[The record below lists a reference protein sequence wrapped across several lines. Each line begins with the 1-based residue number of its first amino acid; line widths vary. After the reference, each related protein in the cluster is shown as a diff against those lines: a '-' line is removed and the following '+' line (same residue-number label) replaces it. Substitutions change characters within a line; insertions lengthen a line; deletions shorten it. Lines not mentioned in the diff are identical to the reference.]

1 MGDPWILL
9 FLPLSLAAF
18 HGVKGCLECDP
29 KFTEDVRTLL
39 GNLVPLEVPER
50 NQLLD
55 RQHKEIT
62 HISSKVSHKDKM
74 LRLLAVRNVVKLRVW
89 LKDEFYRLGNE
100 TWKGVFIIQ
109 GKLLEIRQNLEH
121 KLTQILKNFSE
132 VACSEDCIVIEGPVL
147 DCWTCLRMTTRCF
160 KGDYCQDEDPKKAE
174 NREISLYLIFL
185 AEAVILAS
193 AVLLFHVC
201 VSHRRKMKAIRR
213 TLKTYLDKKLEELVE
228 MIYKDDEKEDLE
240 FRKSNPQFLTGEPT
254 SAESDM
260 QSGT

>member
-1 MGDPWILL
+1 MGDLWVLL
-9 FLPLSLAAF
+9 FSSLSLAAF
-18 HGVKGCLECDP
+18 HGVRGCLECDP

-39 GNLVPLEVPER
+39 GNLVPLEVPDR

-74 LRLLAVRNVVKLRVW
+74 LRLLAVRNVIKLREW

-109 GKLLEIRQNLEH
+109 GNLLEIRQNLEK
-121 KLTQILKNFSE
+121 KLTQIIKNFSE

-147 DCWTCLRMTTRCF
+147 DCWNCLRMTTRCF
-160 KGDYCQDEDPKKAE
+160 KGDYCQDEDPKTAE
-174 NREISLYLIFL
+174 NREISLYLIFI

-201 VSHRRKMKAIRR
+201 ISHRRKMKAIRR
-213 TLKTYLDKKLEELVE
+213 TLKTYLEKKLEELVE
-228 MIYKDDEKEDLE
+228 MIYKDDGEKNLE
-240 FRKSNPQFLTGEPT
+240 FGRSNSNSLTGEPT
-254 SAESDM
+254 CAESEM
-260 QSGT
+260 QTGT